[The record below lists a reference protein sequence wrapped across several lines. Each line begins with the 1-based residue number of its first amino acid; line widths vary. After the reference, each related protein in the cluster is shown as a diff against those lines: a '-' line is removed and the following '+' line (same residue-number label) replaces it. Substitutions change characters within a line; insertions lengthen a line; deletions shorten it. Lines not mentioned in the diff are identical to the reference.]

1 MPKIKLF
8 SGRKHVQIEF
18 PDSVPHP
25 KGRRG
30 GRGTS
35 LHLQHGK
42 VRDVT
47 VEELDYICRARPEVY
62 ECLRVLP
69 DPVVPGRTRRKLA
82 AARDASD
89 TAQKDELVAKGLLAE
104 PAKAQPAPEP
114 SKPSKRKRGK
124 KPS

>member
-47 VEELDYICRARPEVY
+47 VEELDYICRERPEVY

-69 DPVVPGRTRRKLA
+69 APVVPGRTRRKLA
-82 AARDASD
+82 A
-89 TAQKDELVAKGLLAE
+89 
-104 PAKAQPAPEP
+104 AQPAPEP